1 MNDQDEL
8 GLRIAKLLDESADS
22 LGSEQRERL
31 NAARRLAL
39 ARHKPAP
46 ARAWV
51 PAWAGASA
59 GAGGGNTGRRA
70 FRVQHLIPIA
80 ALVLGLAGV
89 AYMHSGTSS
98 DIADIDVGLL
108 TDELPLDAYL
118 DRDFDPWPKRSSR

>member
-1 MNDQDEL
+1 MKDQDEL
-8 GLRIAKLLDESADS
+8 GLRIARLLDEGADN
-22 LGSEQRERL
+22 LGPEQRERL

-46 ARAWV
+46 ARAWM
-51 PAWAGASA
+51 PAWAGA
-59 GAGGGNTGRRA
+59 GGGDTGRRA
-70 FRVQHLIPIA
+70 FGIQHLIPIA

-98 DIADIDVGLL
+98 DIADIDAGLL

-118 DRDFDPWPKRSSR
+118 DREFDPWPKRSPR